1 MRNSFKNGAVSEHRV
16 FEIVTI
22 PMDYLEFDD
31 KIKLSMNTMQLNQKL
46 YQIYEKTE
54 QDCQQIF
61 DSSPDVSDITKIPQS
76 EEIVKQV
83 LEFARN
89 L

>member
-1 MRNSFKNGAVSEHRV
+1 
-16 FEIVTI
+16 
-22 PMDYLEFDD
+22 MDYLEFDD